1 MLYLIAKPLKG
12 KKAKLIPEIERKLQ
26 EKNIAY
32 ELHFTASKE
41 DGAILAARFSQEKGN
56 TVVVIGGDGTVNN
69 VLNGLN
75 VENATFGIIPAGTG
89 NDFATAAN
97 IPLGIDALELILNS
111 EPKDTDFLQFSDG
124 RRSLNVAGLGIDV
137 DVLARCER
145 MKHFRAK
152 SKYFIS
158 LLKSLL
164 TYRGCRMKIV
174 CGEFSAEGNLLL
186 AAFCNGKLFGGGIPI
201 CPAAE
206 LDDGKLNLIYV
217 DCPSRWK
224 IPAALIKLMRGKILS
239 LPFAHQIICSKAELT
254 PEGPF
259 FAQYDGE
266 LFEAKSFSAEIV
278 SGLKLFRG

>member
-12 KKAKLIPEIERKLQ
+12 KKAKLIPEIERRLQ
-26 EKNIAY
+26 ERNVAY

-41 DGAILAARFSQEKGN
+41 DGAVLAANFSAEKGN

-69 VLNGLN
+69 VLSGLN
-75 VENATFGIIPAGTG
+75 VENAAFGIIPAGTG
-89 NDFATAAN
+89 NDFADTAK
-97 IPLGIDALELILNS
+97 IPLGLPALDLILNS

-124 RRSLNVAGLGIDV
+124 RRSLNVAGIGIDV

-164 TYRGCRMKIV
+164 TYRGCNMKIA
-174 CGEFSAEGNLLL
+174 CGEFSAEGNFLL
-186 AAFCNGKLFGGGIPI
+186 AAFCNGKVFGGGIPI
-201 CPAAE
+201 CPDAE
-206 LDDGKLNLIYV
+206 IDDGKMNLIYAE
-217 DCPSRWK
+217 CPPRRK
-224 IPAALIKLMRGKILS
+224 IPAALIKLMHGKILS
-239 LPFAHQIICSKAELT
+239 LPFAHQITCTKAELM
-254 PEGPF
+254 PEAPF
-259 FAQYDGE
+259 FAQCDGE
-266 LFEAKSFSAEIV
+266 LFEATSFSAEIV